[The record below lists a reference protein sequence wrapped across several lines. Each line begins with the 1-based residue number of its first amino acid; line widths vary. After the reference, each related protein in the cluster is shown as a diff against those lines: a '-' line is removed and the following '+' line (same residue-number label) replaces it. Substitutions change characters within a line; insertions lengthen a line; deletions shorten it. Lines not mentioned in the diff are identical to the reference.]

1 MSIVSTDTEITV
13 ALKLLRSFSCNDNS
27 THLTAAEKN
36 DLRRALLLIISL
48 SDWQNIGVCADNSQQ
63 GLAALAIYLEKLGHP
78 VNFAL
83 ESTPSIIESVYIK
96 FNSQKMSYYIDTYI
110 GEYRGVLVSCQGEDD
125 RIIGTYG
132 HFPLDLFDLNSELL

>member
-1 MSIVSTDTEITV
+1 MSIVPTDTEITA
-13 ALKLLRSFSCNDNS
+13 ALKLLRSFSCNDSSVPLS
-27 THLTAAEKN
+27 TTEKDN
-36 DLRRALLLIISL
+36 LRQALLLIVSL

-63 GLAALAIYLEKLGHP
+63 GLATLAVYLGKLGYP
-78 VNFAL
+78 INFAL
-83 ESTPSIIESVYIK
+83 ESTPSIVESVYIK

-132 HFPLDLFDLNSELL
+132 HFPLDLFAAA